1 MMKRLSSS
9 DSVGGLISLCPTT
22 STDEQSPRRY
32 GGREFQSMLEGY
44 EEEEEAIV
52 EERGHV
58 GLSEKKRRLSINQV
72 KALEKNFELE
82 NKLEPERKVKLA
94 QELGLQPRQV
104 AVWFQNR
111 RARWKTKQL
120 EKDYGVLKTQYDSLR
135 HNFDSLRRD
144 NESLLQEISKLKTK
158 LNGGGGEEEEE
169 ENNAAVTTESDISVK
184 EEEVSLPEKITEA
197 PSSPPQ
203 FLEHSDGLNYRSFTD
218 LRDLLPLKAA
228 ASSFAAAAGSSDSSD
243 SSALLN
249 EESSSN
255 VTVAAPVTVPGGNF
269 FQFVKMEQTED
280 HEDFLSGEE
289 ACEFFSDEQPP
300 SLHWYSTVD
309 HWN

>member
-1 MMKRLSSS
+1 MKRLSSS

-22 STDEQSPRRY
+22 STDQQSPRRY
-32 GGREFQSMLEGY
+32 GREFQSMLEGY
-44 EEEEEAIV
+44 EEEEEEAIT
-52 EERGHV
+52 EERAQT
-58 GLSEKKRRLSINQV
+58 GLAEKKRRLSVNQV

-144 NESLLQEISKLKTK
+144 NDSLLQEISKLKAK
-158 LNGGGGEEEEE
+158 LNGEEEEDDE
-169 ENNAAVTTESDISVK
+169 EDNNLATMESDASVK
-184 EEEVSLPEKITEA
+184 EEEVSLPEKITEP
-197 PSSPPQ
+197 PSSPPEL
-203 FLEHSDGLNYRSFTD
+203 LEHSDSFNYRSFTD

-228 ASSFAAAAGSSDSSD
+228 ASSVAAAGSSDSS
-243 SSALLN
+243 
-249 EESSSN
+249 EGSSSN
-255 VTVAAPVTVPGGNF
+255 VTAAAPVTVPGGSF
-269 FQFVKMEQTED
+269 VQFVKMEQTED
-280 HEDFLSGEE
+280 HDDFLSGEE
-289 ACEFFSDEQPP
+289 ACGFFSDEQPP

-309 HWN
+309 QWT